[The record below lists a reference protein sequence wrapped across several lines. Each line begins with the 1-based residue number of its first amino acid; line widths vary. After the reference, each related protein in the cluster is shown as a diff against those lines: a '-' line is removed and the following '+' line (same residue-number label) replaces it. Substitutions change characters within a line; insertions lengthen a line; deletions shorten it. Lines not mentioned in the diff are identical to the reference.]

1 MCLSVL
7 MDIAGN
13 AQIDLIQDER
23 KSSRFRTMDADVP
36 DRNHGVSL
44 EERHACARCSWGA
57 W

>member
-1 MCLSVL
+1 